1 MSKYSE
7 LIYLYLD
14 GEATTEEQQELFEAL
29 SRNEELQR
37 EFQQA
42 LQMYRAIEADRLVT
56 ASPPDLKNAIYA
68 AIGITPV
75 QPLARRLALYVGT
88 SVAAVGFVIGLV
100 FWFRTTPSPDL
111 PPISR
116 VAPQLSNRSVTAAG
130 LSRRQALVHPVV
142 ADVSSIAM
150 PPDTPP
156 NAMSPATESFV
167 TDDEMPFTLD
177 RPTAA
182 VTWADPFLR
191 TTYWRVGMISAPV
204 SQQLVSTVTPITTQ
218 FAYRGSLSAASGPA
232 ASPQNFSI
240 AAFYRFDDNNRLGLE
255 FRRAPYTLNIAQP
268 TGTFST
274 VLLSSLAV
282 SYMFTEP
289 DVRLLGG
296 MPFVQPSVGL
306 SSMGPLATLS
316 AGLSFPVSSAFNFN
330 VGFDGSALVYSSQ
343 VASTL
348 SVTIGFSLGVPIR

>member
-14 GEATTEEQQELFEAL
+14 GEATPEEQQELFEAL
-29 SRNEELQR
+29 SQSEELQR

-42 LQMYRAIEADRLVT
+42 LQMYRAIEAERLVT
-56 ASPPDLKNAIYA
+56 VAPPELKSMIYA
-68 AIGITPV
+68 AIGIKPV
-75 QPLARRLALYVGT
+75 QPLAHRLALYVGT
-88 SVAAVGFVIGLV
+88 SAAAVGLVIGLTL
-100 FWFRTTPSPDL
+100 WFRPTPSPDL

-116 VAPQLSNRSVTAAG
+116 VAPQGGNRSIVAAG
-130 LSRRQALVHPVV
+130 LSQRQAPIHPVT
-142 ADVSSIAM
+142 AGVSSIPT

-156 NAMSPATESFV
+156 NAMSPVAESFV
-167 TDDEMPFTLD
+167 TDNEMPFTLE
-177 RPTAA
+177 RPTAT
-182 VTWADPFLR
+182 VTSAEPFLR
-191 TTYWRVGMISAPV
+191 TAYWRIGMISAPAR
-204 SQQLVSTVTPITTQ
+204 QTPVSTIPPITTH
-218 FAYRGSLSAASGPA
+218 FTYRGSLLATSGPA
-232 ASPQNFSI
+232 ASTQNFSI

-316 AGLSFPVSSAFNFN
+316 AGLSFPISSAFNFN